1 MKNELK
7 KEIKEYIQKRK
18 GDYSLYYKDL
28 LNNDELK
35 INEGEKVLAASVIKI
50 PIMIEYFRQLEKG
63 LVDRDEFLSVPPS
76 ERVGGSGILH
86 ELRENIEM
94 KLSELVLLMI
104 VLSDNTATNL
114 VIDKLGINN
123 INNFFKE
130 RNYDSCLE
138 RKMMDY
144 ESRKRGIENYI
155 RADEIGE
162 ILKDIYENNF
172 SDISKKSC
180 EEMISIMSRQ
190 KIRDK
195 LSFYIPEDDWEKV
208 DSKTGTLDKVEHDA
222 SIFNFNNNK
231 FVLVVLS
238 KNLPT
243 NAYGNVTIA
252 KVSKKICGL

>member
-1 MKNELK
+1 MKTELKNEV
-7 KEIKEYIQKRK
+7 KEYLKNRK
-18 GDYSLYYKDL
+18 GDYSLYYREL
-28 LNNDELK
+28 LSDDEFK
-35 INEGEKVLAASVIKI
+35 INKNEVFLAASVIKI
-50 PIMIEYFRQLEKG
+50 PIMIEYFRQLEDG
-63 LVDRDEFLSVPPS
+63 LVDADEFLSAPLS

-114 VIDKLGINN
+114 VIEKLGINN
-123 INNFFKE
+123 INDFLEK
-130 RNYDSCLE
+130 RNYESCLK

-144 ESRKRGIENYI
+144 ESRKKGIENYI
-155 RADEIGE
+155 KADEIGE
-162 ILKDIYENNF
+162 ILKDIYESNF
-172 SDISKKSC
+172 TGISKESC
-180 EEMISIMSRQ
+180 EEMFSIMSRQ

-195 LSFYIPEDDWEKV
+195 LSFYIPEDDWAKV
-208 DSKTGTLDKVEHDA
+208 ASKTGTLDKVEHDA
-222 SIFNFNNNK
+222 SIFNFANSK

-252 KVSKKICGL
+252 KVAKKICGL